1 MDEELR
7 NKLIKDLEKSG
18 FASEMRVIQ
27 TIRDE
32 GWESSGAGT
41 YFDLDA
47 NITRTI
53 DVKAYRL
60 ARNWEVGDG
69 GVEFEYELFG
79 EVKST
84 EGTRQQD
91 RRRVGQSLRGTWRIN
106 IVF

>member
-7 NKLIKDLEKSG
+7 SKLIKDLEKSG
-18 FASEMRVIQ
+18 FASEMRAIQ
-27 TIRDE
+27 TIRDK

-69 GVEFEYELFG
+69 GVDSAAARKAGKCRRTPFTSVDRLFG
-79 EVKST
+79 E
-84 EGTRQQD
+84 TR
-91 RRRVGQSLRGTWRIN
+91 TW
-106 IVF
+106 